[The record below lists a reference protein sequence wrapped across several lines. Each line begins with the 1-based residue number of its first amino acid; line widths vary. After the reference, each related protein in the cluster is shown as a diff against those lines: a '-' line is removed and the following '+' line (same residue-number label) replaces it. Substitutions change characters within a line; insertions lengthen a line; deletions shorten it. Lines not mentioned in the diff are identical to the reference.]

1 MPPPSHSVTLSWK
14 ASTASNVIG
23 YNIYRATTS
32 TGPYVQTNTALD
44 PTTQDIDYNV
54 LAGKTYY
61 YVVAAV
67 NSTGV
72 ESVYSNQVK
81 ALIPYP

>member
-1 MPPPSHSVTLSWK
+1 
-14 ASTASNVIG
+14 
-23 YNIYRATTS
+23 
-32 TGPYVQTNTALD
+32 LD